1 MLLFQFCHSKITV
14 CLKLLF
20 MNGKIWKAKKKS
32 KQLTKVK
39 FLWLRHCLQ
48 RNPIYSDQDSIH
60 SSFVVLEFH
69 LSTMMERQRQT
80 AHSYMGKA
88 VQFVDVY
95 ILIILRF
102 MQYTRCEAISA
113 RE

>member
-1 MLLFQFCHSKITV
+1 M
-14 CLKLLF
+14 
-20 MNGKIWKAKKKS
+20 
-32 KQLTKVK
+32 K
-39 FLWLRHCLQ
+39 FLRLRHCLQ

-69 LSTMMERQRQT
+69 LSTMIERERDRDKQ
-80 AHSYMGKA
+80 HILYGKA

-102 MQYTRCEAISA
+102 MQYPLWGD
-113 RE
+113 